1 MNSERKEDFF
11 FGHNSLQWKE
21 SHKEKNTINIFYSL
35 GFSVLFPCFGNHS
48 LKSITMSLES
58 YYSTKLLYEHS
69 NMQLDKN
76 KTKFYLPVQPV
87 SLVN

>member
-11 FGHNSLQWKE
+11 FLDTIHYSE
-21 SHKEKNTINIFYSL
+21 SGSIKKKNTMNIFYSL
-35 GFSVLFPCFGNHS
+35 CFRALFPCFGNHS

-58 YYSTKLLYEHS
+58 YYSAKLFYEHS

-76 KTKFYLPVQPV
+76 KTNFYLPV
-87 SLVN
+87 

>member
-11 FGHNSLQWKE
+11 FFFFDTIHYSVSRATK
-21 SHKEKNTINIFYSL
+21 KKNTMNIFYSL
-35 GFSVLFPCFGNHS
+35 GFRALSPCFGNHS

-58 YYSTKLLYEHS
+58 YYSAKLFYEHS

-76 KTKFYLPVQPV
+76 KTNSYLPV
-87 SLVN
+87 